1 MQNVS
6 LARVSCREE
15 KEIMEAISK
24 ATELIDF
31 RLEQTPRSI
40 VLKPNLCYY
49 WDYSTGCTTD
59 PVFIRS
65 VIDWV
70 RSEISAAADITIAEA
85 DATAMRTRY
94 AFKILG
100 YEEIALEKGVRLL
113 NLSTDRTRKITM
125 NRSGRRFEFELS
137 QTLEKAD
144 FIINLPKLKRWSP
157 TKISCALKNIFG
169 ANAFVNKVV
178 YHNSLD
184 EVIADINTIIKP
196 HLNIVDGIIAMPAL
210 DEPFRFGVIVAGLD
224 PVAVDCVVA
233 RILGLDPRSIKHIL
247 LSAKKGAGR
256 LDYRVV
262 GESIKSIS
270 ELFPSEYRT
279 SNLLYNLKSSVSKR
293 FMRMLLK
300 AYEGVVGQLE

>member
-6 LARVSCREE
+6 LVRVSCREE

-70 RSEISAAADITIAEA
+70 RSEISATGDITIAEA

-279 SNLLYNLKSSVSKR
+279 SNLLYNLKSSLRKR